1 MSNTP
6 RSRLGFKNQL
16 FALALLG
23 GAPAWVALLVLV
35 WPLPWLIY
43 PKLLLL
49 AGSAAIW
56 LGAAWALRTRAE
68 FQLQTIGNVVEGMAI
83 GDYSLRLRRAS
94 KQDELGEQINRLA
107 EVLHRERLR
116 SEQALRLVD
125 SVVDS
130 IDVAIC
136 VFDPAQR
143 LLLANPT
150 ALALLQQPREAVL
163 GRSAESLGLASLLEA
178 DVERLHEH
186 VFPGAA
192 GLWRL
197 RRQAYQVEGQE
208 QQLLFITDLKQVLRN
223 EELQAWRRLLRVL
236 SHEVNNSL
244 GPIAS
249 LSATLRKQLGADG
262 GALNQDLNQDL
273 EEGLAIMQERSQHLA
288 EFVRRYAALAR
299 LPEPRKRVFDLA
311 ELVQRLPAMLP
322 EAKLQLQF
330 QAPGPLPFYGDPA
343 QIEQLLINLLKNG
356 VEAGGA
362 PLLLQCQ
369 PEPLQLCLLDQGSG
383 IANPANLF
391 VPFYSTKPEGTGIG
405 LVLCRQIAEAH
416 GGALSLSP
424 REDGPGCKAVLR
436 FAASRV

>member
-1 MSNTP
+1 MSSTP

-16 FALALLG
+16 FVLALAG
-23 GAPAWVALLVLV
+23 GAPAWVALLLLV
-35 WPLPWLIY
+35 WPQPWLIY

-49 AGSAAIW
+49 AGSAAAW
-56 LGAAWALRTRAE
+56 LGAAWALRTRAG

-94 KQDELGEQINRLA
+94 EQDELGAQINRLA
-107 EVLHRERLR
+107 DVLHRERLR

-136 VFDPAQR
+136 VFDPGQR

-163 GRSAESLGLASLLEA
+163 GRSAESLGLASLLAA

-197 RRQAYQVEGQE
+197 WRQAYQVEGQQA

-249 LSATLRKQLGADG
+249 LSATLRKQLAAEG
-262 GALNQDLNQDL
+262 GATQQDLD
-273 EEGLAIMQERSQHLA
+273 EGLSIMQERSQHLA

-322 EAKLQLQF
+322 EARLQLQF
-330 QAPGPLPFYGDPA
+330 ERPGPLPFLGDPA

-362 PLLLQCQ
+362 PLQLQCQ
-369 PEPLQLCLLDQGSG
+369 AEPLQLCLLDQGTG
-383 IANPANLF
+383 IANPTNLF

-416 GGALSLSP
+416 GGALTLAP

>member
-1 MSNTP
+1 MSSKP
-6 RSRLGFKNQL
+6 RSRLGFKSQL

-56 LGAAWALRTRAE
+56 LGAAWALRSRAE
-68 FQLQTIGNVVEGMAI
+68 FQLQTIGNVVEGMSI
-83 GDYSLRLRRAS
+83 GDYSLRLRRAGE
-94 KQDELGEQINRLA
+94 QDELGEQINRLA

-136 VFDPAQR
+136 VFDPEQR

-163 GRSAESLGLASLLEA
+163 GRSAESLGLAPLLEA

-197 RRQAYQVEGQE
+197 RRQTYQVDGQE

-249 LSATLRKQLGADG
+249 LSATLRKQLAAESGAKQ
-262 GALNQDLNQDL
+262 QDLD
-273 EEGLAIMQERSQHLA
+273 EGLAIMQERSLHLA

-299 LPEPRKRVFDLA
+299 LPEPRKRMFDLA

-322 EAKLQLQF
+322 EAGLQLQLEG
-330 QAPGPLPFYGDPA
+330 PGPLPFFGDPA

-362 PLLLQCQ
+362 PLRLLCQ
-369 PEPLQLCLLDQGSG
+369 AEPLELCLLDQGSG

-436 FAASRV
+436 FAVSRV

>member
-1 MSNTP
+1 MSNKTQ
-6 RSRLGFKNQL
+6 RRLGFKNQL

-23 GAPAWVALLVLV
+23 GAPAWVVLLVLV

-49 AGSAAIW
+49 AASAAVW
-56 LGAAWALRTRAE
+56 LGAAWALRSRAE
-68 FQLQTIGNVVEGMAI
+68 FQLQTIGNVVEGMSI
-83 GDYSLRLRRAS
+83 GDYSLRLRRAGE
-94 KQDELGEQINRLA
+94 QDELGEQINLLA
-107 EVLHRERLR
+107 DVLHRERLR

-136 VFDPAQR
+136 VFDPEQR

-150 ALALLQQPREAVL
+150 ALALLQQERAEVL
-163 GRSAESLGLASLLEA
+163 GRSAESLGLAALLEA

-197 RRQAYQVEGQE
+197 RRQAYQVEGKE

-249 LSATLRKQLGADG
+249 LSATLRKQVAIN
-262 GALNQDLNQDL
+262 AAAAQQDL
-273 EEGLAIMQERSQHLA
+273 EEGLSIMQERSLHLA

-299 LPEPRKRVFDLA
+299 LPEPRKQIFDLA
-311 ELVQRLPAMLP
+311 GLVQRLPAMLP
-322 EAKLQLQF
+322 EAGLQLQF
-330 QAPGPLPFYGDPA
+330 QQPGPLPFFGDPT

-369 PEPLQLCLLDQGSG
+369 AEPMQLCLLDQGSG

-416 GGALSLSP
+416 GGALTLTP

-436 FAASRV
+436 FAASWV